1 MGENKTIIKKIPY
14 GISDYEKIVGED
26 FYYVDKTAYL
36 ERVENAGQYLFFIR
50 PRRFGKSLFL
60 SLIETYYDVAQ
71 KERFDYYFQ
80 NTYIHSNPTKERNRY
95 LILKFN
101 FSAVDPC
108 HQRMEASFL
117 NNIKTI
123 AFSFFNKYRDLLS
136 SPSQEELWEELN
148 SLDSA
153 SDILFKLVNRCQMS
167 DQKLYVI
174 IDEYDNFAN
183 SILATDGHEDY
194 KSLTHGDGFF
204 RSFFKILKSGTTGS
218 GAPISRLFIT
228 GVSPITLDDVTSG
241 FNIGKNISLDM
252 AFNEMLGF
260 RQEDVVEMIDYYR
273 EKGKISNETDE
284 LLQIMQRWYG
294 NYRFARETS
303 IPLMNSDMVLYF
315 LDEYFR
321 GEKIPEDLIDRNVR
335 IDYSK
340 LRHLI
345 IIDRKGKKTSNGN
358 FSRLREIVEK
368 GEIVSKINRGF
379 PLEEMDASENFV
391 SLLFY
396 FGLLTLKGKREGL
409 SLLTIPNQVVRSLYY
424 DYIVRVSQETGL
436 MDVNIDSIGR
446 LLHQMAY
453 HGEWQAFFDYL
464 AKQLSA
470 STSIRDFFREEKV
483 IQGFLLAFLGISD
496 YFIVYSEK
504 ELNTDQLAKYSQDQN
519 FKKSIGSTQL
529 IKLAV
534 IFHGSELAHI
544 TAIDCPC

>member
-1 MGENKTIIKKIPY
+1 
-14 GISDYEKIVGED
+14 
-26 FYYVDKTAYL
+26 
-36 ERVENAGQYLFFIR
+36 
-50 PRRFGKSLFL
+50 
-60 SLIETYYDVAQ
+60 
-71 KERFDYYFQ
+71 
-80 NTYIHSNPTKERNRY
+80 
-95 LILKFN
+95 
-101 FSAVDPC
+101 
-108 HQRMEASFL
+108 MEASFL

-519 FKKSIGSTQL
+519 FKKICKIDENKIAETG
-529 IKLAV
+529 
-534 IFHGSELAHI
+534 AHHRHLLSLL
-544 TAIDCPC
+544 TDLLFSGERCDYEDFF